1 MPGMFILPFLFISV
15 TNVTA
20 YILLE
25 RIPVA
30 TIYEVSELAGVS
42 LATVSRVMNN
52 SDKVTPK
59 TRQKVE
65 AAMQELGY
73 RPNSIAQCLASNI
86 SNSVGILVPE
96 LHGPFF
102 GSMLSSIELELR
114 KAGKHVIITAGHSDA
129 EREREAIDFLVSR
142 RCDALILFV
151 FAISNEHIK
160 SLWDSAVPVVVI
172 GRLIPG
178 MEDDCVSL
186 DNEMGGYI
194 ATKSLIESGHRQLAC
209 ITGPLWKS
217 DGLER
222 LAGYKRALAE
232 HGLSFDQRMVAE
244 GDYEELSGR
253 NGMKQL
259 LQSEIPFT
267 GLVCAND
274 EMAAGAIEI
283 AREHGIAIPE
293 DLSVVGFDNVFFT
306 RYMHPQLSTIDYP
319 IDTMGQMAARC
330 VLRDVYGKADLDI
343 QCRFEPSLVRRASIL
358 ERN

>member
-1 MPGMFILPFLFISV
+1 M
-15 TNVTA
+15 
-20 YILLE
+20 
-25 RIPVA
+25 A
-30 TIYEVSELAGVS
+30 TIYKVAELAGVS

-52 SDKVTPK
+52 SDKVAAK

-65 AAMQELGY
+65 AAMTQLGY
-73 RPNSIAQCLASNI
+73 RPNSIAQSLASNR

-102 GSMLSSIELELR
+102 GYMLSNIELELR

-129 EREREAIDFLVSR
+129 EREREGIEFLVSR

-160 SLWDSAVPVVVI
+160 TLRESAVPVVVI

-186 DNEMGGYI
+186 NNEMGGYI
-194 ATKSLIESGHRQLAC
+194 AAKSLIESGHRELAC

-217 DGLER
+217 DGQKR
-222 LAGYKRALAE
+222 FSGYKRALKE
-232 HGLSFDQRMVAE
+232 YGLAFDQRMVAE

-253 NGMKQL
+253 NAMEQL
-259 LQSEIPFT
+259 LQEAPPFT
-267 GLVCAND
+267 GLVCGND

-283 AREHGIAIPE
+283 ARMHGIAIPE

-319 IDTMGQMAARC
+319 IDKMGQMAARC
-330 VLRDVYGKADLDI
+330 VLRDVYGATDLDI
-343 QCRFEPSLVRRASIL
+343 QHRFEPSLVRRASIL
-358 ERN
+358 ERI